1 MPKGRH
7 KGLTRRF
14 TNFNAEELK
23 SEKEQRKQEWRAQRG
38 ELSSDEEG
46 SSGSGSGSESGSED
60 EGDQKERKPKGV
72 SGLIEFENPNRPAK
86 PVKVATK
93 KANEVDPSKV
103 KAPELTRRQR
113 EEKARQHYEAMHAAG
128 KTDQARADLERL
140 ALIRE
145 KRAEAERKKK
155 ELAEAKGAAGGGD
168 SAGAKA
174 AASKKKQKS

>member
-7 KGLTRRF
+7 KGGTRRF

-46 SSGSGSGSESGSED
+46 SSGSGSDSGSESGD
-60 EGDQKERKPKGV
+60 EQKDHKPKGV
-72 SGLIEFENPNRPAK
+72 AGLIEFENPNRPKK
-86 PVKVATK
+86 PVKSLK
-93 KANEVDPSKV
+93 KVETDASKIAS

-113 EEKARQHYEAMHAAG
+113 EERARQHYEAMHAAG
-128 KTDQARADLERL
+128 QTDQARADLERL
-140 ALIRE
+140 AIIRE

-155 ELAEAKGAAGGGD
+155 EMAEAAAKSAGGE
-168 SAGAKA
+168 A
-174 AASKKKQKS
+174 AASGGKSGGKKQKS